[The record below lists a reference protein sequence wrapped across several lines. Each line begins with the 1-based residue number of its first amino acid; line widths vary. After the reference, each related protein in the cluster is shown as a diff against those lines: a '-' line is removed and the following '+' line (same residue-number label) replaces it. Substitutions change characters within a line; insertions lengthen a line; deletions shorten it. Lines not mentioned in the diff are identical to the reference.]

1 MNYLGCFFFGILLL
15 SCKKGIN
22 YSKDIINNTEFDLSF
37 YFYNT
42 SLQYN
47 ADSVKVKAYQKITYY
62 TTELKENQN
71 STLYNVCDP
80 QIQPNDF
87 LVKVSDNKTLIKNI
101 SVYSN
106 WVCTNENNARKA
118 SFTVNPEDIQ

>member
-1 MNYLGCFFFGILLL
+1 MKYLTIIVLVFVLNA
-15 SCKKGIN
+15 CKKGIDYN
-22 YSKDIINNTEFDLSF
+22 KEIINNTEFDLAF

-47 ADSVKVKAYQKITYY
+47 VDSVKVKAYQQVTYY
-62 TTELKENQN
+62 TSKLKDEQN
-71 STLYNVCDP
+71 TPYSICDP
-80 QIQPNDF
+80 QIKPNDY

-106 WVCTNENNARKA
+106 WVCTNDNKTKKA